1 MAISVNTTANFSLYP
16 TGSASNWGHLGGTQE
31 MTETFIIERIGGEPA
46 VVGVNN
52 GDINL
57 LIAEGHIPAIGDLY
71 GSWYGT
77 PPSLFHAY
85 CRLAEVIIQ
94 TGAKN
99 TALLTLKWST
109 MYLQPPMAAPDGTEA
124 ILPASIEFTTN
135 IRKSE
140 VFRNAG
146 VAVPPPTL
154 NVSAADIGGTPV
166 TTGGPAGIM
175 MDVYQVAFRVR
186 ITVDASITSPDWSMN
201 ANLALARLA
210 ISSRNSVAFLG
221 FPIGTVD
228 CTGVSAQHLGAEFY
242 EVVYDFLWDEYAF
255 HNQIPKVDI
264 DGDPIR
270 TTADY
275 TEVLWKRIARVGADF
290 NLLWPV
296 DAQRDFA
303 LKGWW
308 P

>member
-1 MAISVNTTANFSLYP
+1 MPISVNTTANFALYP
-16 TGSASNWGHLGGTQE
+16 TGSASNWGHIGGTQE
-31 MTETFIIERIGGEPA
+31 MTETFIVERIGGGSM
-46 VVGVNN
+46 VGVNN
-52 GDINL
+52 SDINL
-57 LIAEGHIPAIGDLY
+57 LITEGHIPQIGELY

-109 MYLQPPMAAPDGTEA
+109 MYLQPPMASPDGTEA
-124 ILPASIEFTTN
+124 ILPASMEFTTN
-135 IRKSE
+135 IRKTE
-140 VFRNAG
+140 VFRYKGMA
-146 VAVPPPTL
+146 APPANL
-154 NVSAADIGGTPV
+154 NESAADIGGTPV
-166 TTGGPAGIM
+166 TTGGPSGIM
-175 MDVYQVAFRVR
+175 MDVYQVAFRIR
-186 ITVDASITSPDWSMN
+186 ITVDASITTPSWSMSS
-201 ANLALARLA
+201 ALATARQG
-210 ISSRNSVAFLG
+210 ISSRNSVDFLG

-228 CTGVSAQHLGAEFY
+228 CTGVSAQMLSAEFY
-242 EVVYDFLWDEYAF
+242 EIVYDFLWDEYAF

-270 TTADY
+270 TTSDY
-275 TEVLWKRIARVGADF
+275 TEVLWKRTARIGADF

-296 DAQRDFA
+296 NAQRDFA